1 MRIANYLRPDCVAL
15 RQRADSLTGAVQQMV
30 TLLDGTDNLTDTAEF
45 AADVRARLALGG
57 VCVGNGL
64 AIPHANRTAVRP
76 LQLAALP
83 LARRRLGSRRD
94 LRTLIRL
101 VLVCTVALAVVDCQM
116 AGMLYRYQSDWL
128 GPLLLAAALAW
139 LFAES
144 VLQARPIPA
153 LTKALRTALPLA
165 VLAGVCYNF
174 CVYFAAEPQLMG
186 QNPALYENVSR
197 LVQFWL

>member
-1 MRIANYLRPDCVAL
+1 MNTSTTINVIKWISVIGGAIAGLFGAWDDALTYL
-15 RQRADSLTGAVQQMV
+15 
-30 TLLDGTDNLTDTAEF
+30 
-45 AADVRARLALGG
+45 
-57 VCVGNGL
+57 
-64 AIPHANRTAVRP
+64 
-76 LQLAALP
+76 
-83 LARRRLGSRRD
+83 
-94 LRTLIRL
+94 L
-101 VLVCTVALAVVDCQM
+101 VLNAVDFASGLVCAFRGKSHKTESGCVSSGVVFDGVARKAYM
-116 AGMLYRYQSDWL
+116 WL
-128 GPLLLAAALAW
+128 IVLLAAALAW

>member
-1 MRIANYLRPDCVAL
+1 MTKQRLWQLDAL
-15 RQRADSLTGAVQQMV
+15 RG
-30 TLLDGTDNLTDTAEF
+30 
-45 AADVRARLALGG
+45 LALL
-57 VCVGNGL
+57 NML
-64 AIPHANRTAVRP
+64 AYHAMYDWVYVFAHASSWYDIWSP
-76 LQLAALP
+76 GCHLWQQYICWSFILLSGFSLP

-94 LRTLIRL
+94 LRTVIRL

>member
-1 MRIANYLRPDCVAL
+1 MKGQKI
-15 RQRADSLTGAVQQMV
+15 RQGLK
-30 TLLDGTDNLTDTAEF
+30 TAEE
-45 AADVRARLALGG
+45 DVRVSPMLRA
-57 VCVGNGL
+57 
-64 AIPHANRTAVRP
+64 
-76 LQLAALP
+76 
-83 LARRRLGSRRD
+83 
-94 LRTLIRL
+94 RTLRAMRESGKPKTGR
-101 VLVCTVALAVVDCQM
+101 VKKKASFV
-116 AGMLYRYQSDWL
+116 
-128 GPLLLAAALAW
+128 LAAALAW

-165 VLAGVCYNF
+165 VLAGICYNF